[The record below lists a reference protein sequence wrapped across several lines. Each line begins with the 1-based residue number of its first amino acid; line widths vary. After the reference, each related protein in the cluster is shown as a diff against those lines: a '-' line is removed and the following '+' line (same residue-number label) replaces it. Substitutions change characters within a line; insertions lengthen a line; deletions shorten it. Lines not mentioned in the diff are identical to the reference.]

1 MRLSGGSDRIANI
14 FPYQGMSIR
23 NRKRNIAHTDLSAS
37 MEHQGLL
44 RSSTELIPTLNSLL
58 SSTDSFSHSNAFH
71 QAPYQATVFQ
81 QIPAVA
87 PNGYQNG
94 NFLYSHY

>member
-37 MEHQGLL
+37 MEHQGGTEILTPGLKFQPRDDRAPLL
-44 RSSTELIPTLNSLL
+44 
-58 SSTDSFSHSNAFH
+58 
-71 QAPYQATVFQ
+71 
-81 QIPAVA
+81 
-87 PNGYQNG
+87 G
-94 NFLYSHY
+94 NLPLAH